1 MYKKKIIFFIF
12 LSLNISSFSEELFL
26 NCEILEE
33 IENNKPAKKRLFLGK
48 PIKLFFNKENWLN
61 DISKKEWQENE
72 NENIELIQFE
82 LIKNRHTY
90 SFELNKF
97 QNIKKTTKE
106 SDMKILLNNKNG
118 EMSFVKNYYTYEG
131 KIFFSTVVKGIC
143 K

>member
-1 MYKKKIIFFIF
+1 MIDVVIIGAGAAG
-12 LSLNISSFSEELFL
+12 LFCASKASQFGL
-26 NCEILEE
+26 KTLLLEH
-33 IENNKPAKKRLFLGK
+33 NNKPAKKRLFLGK